1 MESPEQFLHQKDPA
15 LHISDPV
22 EYEQTQR
29 ARAGEE
35 VHQKPADKIADWMRV
50 LEETHMGH
58 PDNPEVLERIKDY
71 YKKEYVITPD
81 EVPEAA
87 YLLEQRIA
95 RNLGHGTVE
104 ITNEYKEKKQE
115 EIIHAQE
122 ESLDKWVD
130 YLTSPDAQY
139 PIWAKY
145 WAFTQMVN
153 MGKFEKAEDEE
164 GKESARFAKREKNT
178 VAPFPPLNPR
188 ALGMVVA
195 AMEKRI
201 TEQQKAKGERMP
213 VPNTSTKL
221 FDEEFATLL
230 AGESFPKLYTQ
241 FLIELPA
248 YSKEGLEETR
258 GEWVTYP
265 QHSDPTPLVRS
276 LDGYPL
282 EWCTANMS
290 TAQTQLEGGDFFVYY
305 SINQDGEAVIPRAAI
320 RMQEGSIAEVRGIAP
335 NQNIDPFIAPVIAL
349 KMKEF
354 PDGASYEKK
363 SEDMRYLTLLEQKTK
378 KGESFSKEDLTF
390 LYEVD
395 TSIEGFGYKKDPR
408 IKELRDKRNP
418 GEDMPMIFGCTK
430 EQIAHNEGEVTTDTI
445 AYVGTLSSKI
455 FQSNIEHIYTT
466 FPEGKLQTYNIEIGG
481 KAKEEYL
488 NALTEKN
495 IKIGTY
501 AQQLLESP
509 EFVTL
514 PSGEHIA
521 LVRLTVFDLG
531 LSQGATTDEIYKR
544 ANEWGLELC
553 PPEVGPA
560 LRLATDNP
568 EWMRIGIKQIS
579 VRDGYPNIFN
589 LYRNDDGLWLNT
601 SHAEPSGRWSA
612 SYQFVFRIRKSD
624 AG

>member
-1 MESPEQFLHQKDPA
+1 
-15 LHISDPV
+15 
-22 EYEQTQR
+22 
-29 ARAGEE
+29 
-35 VHQKPADKIADWMRV
+35 
-50 LEETHMGH
+50 
-58 PDNPEVLERIKDY
+58 
-71 YKKEYVITPD
+71 
-81 EVPEAA
+81 
-87 YLLEQRIA
+87 
-95 RNLGHGTVE
+95 
-104 ITNEYKEKKQE
+104 
-115 EIIHAQE
+115 
-122 ESLDKWVD
+122 
-130 YLTSPDAQY
+130 
-139 PIWAKY
+139 
-145 WAFTQMVN
+145 
-153 MGKFEKAEDEE
+153 
-164 GKESARFAKREKNT
+164 
-178 VAPFPPLNPR
+178 
-188 ALGMVVA
+188 
-195 AMEKRI
+195 
-201 TEQQKAKGERMP
+201 
-213 VPNTSTKL
+213 
-221 FDEEFATLL
+221 
-230 AGESFPKLYTQ
+230 
-241 FLIELPA
+241 
-248 YSKEGLEETR
+248 
-258 GEWVTYP
+258 
-265 QHSDPTPLVRS
+265 
-276 LDGYPL
+276 
-282 EWCTANMS
+282 
-290 TAQTQLEGGDFFVYY
+290 
-305 SINQDGEAVIPRAAI
+305 
-320 RMQEGSIAEVRGIAP
+320 
-335 NQNIDPFIAPVIAL
+335 
-349 KMKEF
+349 
-354 PDGASYEKK
+354 
-363 SEDMRYLTLLEQKTK
+363 
-378 KGESFSKEDLTF
+378 F